1 MTAWKNIGAPL
12 KTHKHTKSTK
22 SYTQSI
28 YVMGMQLG
36 FSFAIRE
43 SMRLYCI
50 KNIDIDEVVVA
61 VLIIYNN

>member
-1 MTAWKNIGAPL
+1 
-12 KTHKHTKSTK
+12 
-22 SYTQSI
+22 
-28 YVMGMQLG
+28 MQLG